1 MVSLSLFAFEFYL
14 PFLGF
19 WAKALPAAVLLAD
32 PVRLSRRTF
41 DAAFAALELVCLVFL
56 GMSITS
62 SLIGTCMYIVF
73 SSTRQHNILCFLR
86 NFSFSLD

>member
-1 MVSLSLFAFEFYL
+1 MVSLSLFAFEFYF

-19 WAKALPAAVLLAD
+19 WANALPAAVLLAG

-41 DAAFAALELVCLVFL
+41 DAAFAALELVCLVFF

-73 SSTRQHNILCFLR
+73 DLYRQHNMLCFAEK
-86 NFSFSLD
+86 FSFSPD